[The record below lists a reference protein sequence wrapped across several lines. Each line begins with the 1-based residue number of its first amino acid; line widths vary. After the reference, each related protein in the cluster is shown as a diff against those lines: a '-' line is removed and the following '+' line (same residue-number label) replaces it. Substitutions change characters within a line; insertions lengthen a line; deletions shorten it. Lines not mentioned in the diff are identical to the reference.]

1 MYRPQAYSDQK
12 LEWKTV
18 LFGQLVKTIFS
29 GCYGKNTLTTERR
42 LRFSSQFQGT
52 SRKLIEARTRANVT
66 SMSRNRWQWLC
77 TCQCSA
83 TSLLL
88 MWSRTPKPRQWWD
101 SQRKFPHTTINV
113 IKTTP
118 HRDHQ
123 KPFSQVILDV
133 KLIIKIT
140 HPMGIC
146 VVPSLLRGW
155 IEPNC
160 KPCDWAV
167 SIPKH

>member
-1 MYRPQAYSDQK
+1 MVK
-12 LEWKTV
+12 ILW
-18 LFGQLVKTIFS
+18 QLKGDFALVH
-29 GCYGKNTLTTERR
+29 N
-42 LRFSSQFQGT
+42 
-52 SRKLIEARTRANVT
+52 SRIHPGNSEARTGANVT
-66 SMSRNRWQWLC
+66 SMSRNRWQMSLPWAGTDGSDCLHAS
-77 TCQCSA
+77 SA

-88 MWSRTPKPRQWWD
+88 MWSRTPKPKQWWYP
-101 SQRKFPHTTINV
+101 QRKVPHTTINV

-146 VVPSLLRGW
+146 VIPSLLHGW
-155 IEPNC
+155 LEPNC
-160 KPCDWAV
+160 KPRDWAA
-167 SIPKH
+167 SIPNHWTIFPATPP